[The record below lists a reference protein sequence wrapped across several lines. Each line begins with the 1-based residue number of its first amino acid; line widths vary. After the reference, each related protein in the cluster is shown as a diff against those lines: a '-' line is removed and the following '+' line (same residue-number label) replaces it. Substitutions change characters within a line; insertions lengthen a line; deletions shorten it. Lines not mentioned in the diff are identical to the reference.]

1 MKDLLLYKVSI
12 LFKPTCENKLAFL
25 FKIYSKYATKSIE
38 IRYFCS
44 KFKNKSHYFNTFF
57 KMSSTPLYEKEV
69 SIQVE
74 RRRAGVE
81 LIKIISD
88 LWYDKSIE
96 LVLFRNQL
104 IDKNVN
110 EIINLH
116 EYAGEFVGKA
126 ISIFDSVA
134 IAKVIFEL
142 DLPPSKLDIGKLSYE
157 FRLENENYPDARHF
171 VLEKLK
177 NAKNFEEI
185 QPKDVVLYGFG
196 RIGRLLARELMSKS
210 GKGNQLRLRAIVT
223 RDKNDASSLEK
234 RASLLRYDSI
244 HGDFQGSV
252 IADFEN
258 KALIIN
264 GTTVHVITANAPE
277 DIDYTQYGIEKA
289 LIIDNTGAFTN
300 KEALS
305 RHLTSKGTEKV
316 LLTAP
321 GKGIPNIVHGVN
333 QNEYNPD
340 EIAIFSAASCTT
352 NAITPILKAIEET
365 LGVVKGHLETIHA
378 YTNDQNLVDNM
389 HQKYRRGRA
398 AALNMVI
405 TETGAGAAVAKAL
418 PSLEGKL
425 TSNAIRVPVPNGSL
439 VVLNLEVLKK
449 TSIDGI
455 NAIMKKYALEGE
467 LVEQIKYS
475 LNNEL
480 VSSDIVG
487 TSAPAIYDSNATIV
501 SNDGQNIVLY
511 IWYDNE
517 FGYSHQVIRLAKYIA
532 KVRRFTYY

>member
-1 MKDLLLYKVSI
+1 M
-12 LFKPTCENKLAFL
+12 N
-25 FKIYSKYATKSIE
+25 
-38 IRYFCS
+38 
-44 KFKNKSHYFNTFF
+44 N
-57 KMSSTPLYEKEV
+57 TPLYQKEV
-69 SIQVE
+69 SFQVD

-96 LVLFRNQL
+96 MVLFKNQL
-104 IDKNVN
+104 LDKNVSD
-110 EIINLH
+110 IINLH
-116 EYAGEFVGKA
+116 QYAGEFVGKPLT
-126 ISIFDSVA
+126 IFDSVA
-134 IAKVIFEL
+134 IARAVLEL
-142 DLPPSKLDIGKLSYE
+142 DLPPAKLDIGKLTYE
-157 FRLENENYPDARHF
+157 YLLDEEKYPDARHF
-171 VLEKLK
+171 VLDKLK
-177 NAKNFEEI
+177 DAKSSEDI

-196 RIGRLLARELMSKS
+196 RIGRLLARELMSKT

-223 RDKNDASSLEK
+223 RDKNDATTLEK

-252 IADFEN
+252 VADADN
-258 KALIIN
+258 NALIIN
-264 GTTVHVITANAPE
+264 GTTVHIISAATPE
-277 DIDYTQYGIEKA
+277 EIDYTKYDINNA
-289 LIIDNTGAFTN
+289 LVIDNTGAFTT

-305 RHLTSKGTEKV
+305 RHLVSVDVDKV

-321 GKGIPNIVHGVN
+321 GKGVPNIVHGVN

-340 EIAIFSAASCTT
+340 EIDIFSAASCTT
-352 NAITPILKAIEET
+352 NAITPILKAIEDT
-365 LGVVKGHLETIHA
+365 LGVVKGHLETIHS

-389 HQKYRRGRA
+389 HKKYRRGRA

-405 TETGAGAAVAKAL
+405 TETGAGTAVAKAL

-439 VVLNLEVLKK
+439 VVLNLQVKTK
-449 TSIDGI
+449 TSITDL
-455 NAIMKKYALEGE
+455 NSIMKKYALEGE

-475 LNNEL
+475 TNNEL

-487 TSAPAIYDSNATIV
+487 TSAPSIYDSNATIV
-501 SNDGQNIVLY
+501 ANGGKDIVLY

-517 FGYSHQVIRLAKYIA
+517 YGYSHQVIRLAKYIA